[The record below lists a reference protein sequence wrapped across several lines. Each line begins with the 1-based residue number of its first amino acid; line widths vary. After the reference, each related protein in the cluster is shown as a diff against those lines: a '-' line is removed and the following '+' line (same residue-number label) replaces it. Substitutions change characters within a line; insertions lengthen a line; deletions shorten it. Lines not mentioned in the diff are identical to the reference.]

1 MNYNSEIKLT
11 TENSNKIKTID
22 RLIFGFVIIFLISLT
37 NSIFFNQIGY
47 FFTLILMVVRWA
59 ITKENKFE
67 KNGLELA
74 FILFLS
80 AEFISAIF
88 SVNHAQAF
96 TIFFKR
102 LVLIPIVY
110 VIVASADETEKAKTF
125 FKVYIGAALITILVY
140 IAFAY
145 EHFISQLYQLE
156 SRGPSPFQYVMTA
169 GGLMSFSVLFLF
181 AFLMNEKTKLKYR
194 ALIAL
199 AFLIAAVA
207 LVSSYT
213 RAAWI
218 GTAAGMLFVL
228 ILKRKWIFLSAGV
241 VVLIAA
247 IFLSKNVSKVY
258 EFKFD
263 SNKIEKT
270 GEFSTTGR
278 AYNLNTLGD
287 TLIVADYENGISI
300 RNNGREIQHIKT
312 VAPISGIKKWK
323 DDFYI
328 GFLVDSRV
336 LLLKKDN
343 TNNFKIMN
351 EFLSPGHTVGYDTY
365 NNNFYVQDV
374 DSGLTIFSNP
384 ENLKEKITLAKFGG
398 IKYFGVDSSYFAG
411 FDPIK
416 NSLFV
421 YSLKNGLPEN
431 RIDSLYIKSGIGFVW
446 INKGLIYFQG
456 ENKLI
461 QFAIENGKVI
471 KNASADLKGIFKLFF
486 DENNMIA
493 GTVDG
498 KIYNIKSDQQKLFY
512 NQIASLGFSPTD
524 YLINNNKI
532 YVALV
537 KRNRFASIID
547 PYHDTNLERLGQ
559 WRTGWKILMAHP
571 LFGVGD
577 IDLKDV
583 YAEYKDYYLKE
594 NFGHLHNN
602 YVHFLVILGFIG
614 FACVIF
620 MLYKIFATH
629 LNIFKAV
636 KEIPFVSSYAIGA
649 FSAFIGFL
657 VSGLAEWNFG
667 DQEIITMVWFTLGL
681 NIAFYKNTLKEK
693 IKSENPQ

>member
-1 MNYNSEIKLT
+1 MT

-47 FFTLILMVVRWA
+47 FFALILMVIRWF

-67 KNGLELA
+67 KNGLEIA
-74 FILFLS
+74 FILFLT
-80 AEFISAIF
+80 AELISAIF

-110 VIVASADETEKAKTF
+110 VIVASADDTEKAKTF
-125 FKVYIGAALITILVY
+125 FKVYIGAALITVMVY

-169 GGLMSFSVLFLF
+169 GGLMSFSVVFLF
-181 AFLMNEKTKLKYR
+181 AFVMNEKTKLKYR
-194 ALIAL
+194 VLIAV

-218 GTAAGMLFVL
+218 GAAAGMLFVL
-228 ILKRKWIFLSAGV
+228 ILKRKWILLSAGV
-241 VVLIAA
+241 VVFITA
-247 IFLSKNVSKVY
+247 IFLSKNESKVFEY
-258 EFKFD
+258 NFTSD
-263 SNKIEKT
+263 RLEKV

-278 AYNLNTLGD
+278 AYNLNSIGD

-300 RNNGREIQHIKT
+300 RNNGSEIQHIKT
-312 VAPISGIKKWK
+312 VAPISGIRKWK
-323 DDFYI
+323 NNFYI
-328 GFLVDSRV
+328 GFLVDSRLM
-336 LLLKKDN
+336 LLQKDSVN
-343 TNNFKIMN
+343 RFKIMN
-351 EFLSPGHTVGYDTY
+351 EFLSPGRTVDY
-365 NNNFYVQDV
+365 NTCNNKFYVQDV
-374 DSGLTIFSNP
+374 DSGLTIFTNP
-384 ENLKEKITLAKFGG
+384 ENLKDKITLEKFAG
-398 IKYFGVDSSYFAG
+398 IKIFGVDSSYFAG

-431 RIDSLYIKSGIGFVW
+431 RIDSVHVKSGIGFIW
-446 INKGLIYFQG
+446 INKGSIYFQG
-456 ENKLI
+456 ENKLER
-461 QFAIENGKVI
+461 FSVENGKVI
-471 KNASADLKGIFKLFF
+471 KNAAADLKGIFKLFF
-486 DENNMIA
+486 EDTKIIA
-493 GTVDG
+493 GSVDG
-498 KIYNIKSDQQKLFY
+498 KIYELESDPEKLIY
-512 NQIASLGFSPTD
+512 KQIAVLGFVPTD
-524 YLINNNKI
+524 YLKSNNKI
-532 YVALV
+532 YVTLV

-602 YVHFLVILGFIG
+602 YVQFLVILGFFG

-620 MLYKIFATH
+620 MLYNIFVIH
-629 LNIFKAV
+629 LKIFKAV
-636 KEIPFVSSYAIGA
+636 KEKPFVSSYAIGA
-649 FSAFIGFL
+649 FAAFIGFL

-681 NIAFYKNTLKEK
+681 NIAFYKNFLKEK
-693 IKSENPQ
+693 VEPKNHQ